1 MKLFTQPSRRRT
13 VLIGFAAVA
22 AFLTAALA
30 LVLSNAM
37 IEIPKPSGPHAVGF
51 RSATLAIPS
60 RSMTVQ
66 GRPQPRVVTLDTWY
80 PAVTTAGFPAEP
92 YQEKA
97 LAQLLAKYQNIPDMG
112 GSASSHAFAGA
123 PALPGRHPV
132 VIFNHGYSSFTKQNF
147 SNMQELASHGYL
159 VISIGH
165 PGDSLVSKDA
175 QGGLIT
181 FNAGT
186 SQYADYK
193 KMQENPKA
201 MAARLSDILAQ
212 QRAAGSLAEHQRNS
226 QALAGVPPFAGLQP
240 MLSEWVLDTRAVIDS
255 LSALPEADP
264 TRVTLMGHSFGGVTS
279 LEIAKDPP
287 PGVNGV
293 INLDG
298 PWVLYGDDARPLRV
312 PMLALL
318 STDNRLEGKDIGMH
332 GTFDTVLAAG
342 DQPAHVIEITGAA
355 HNNFTDLN
363 YVQLLKYI
371 TPILGSVDARELARW
386 QDDATLTFLQ
396 RLDTGD
402 LRQPLLVPDA
412 RVNQRYFGPR

>member
-22 AFLTAALA
+22 AFLAAALA

-37 IEIPKPSGPHAVGF
+37 IEIPKPGGPHAVGF
-51 RSATLAIPS
+51 RSTTLAIPS

-80 PAVTTAGFPAEP
+80 PATTTAGFIAEP

-112 GSASSHAFAGA
+112 DSKNSHAFVDA
-123 PALPGRHPV
+123 PILPGRHPV
-132 VIFNHGYSSFTKQNF
+132 VVFNHGYSSFTKQNF

-165 PGDSLVSKDA
+165 PGDSLISKDA
-175 QGGLIT
+175 QGNPIP
-181 FNAGT
+181 FNAET

-193 KMQENPKA
+193 KAQENPKA
-201 MAARLSDILAQ
+201 MAAALSEILAQ
-212 QRAAGSLAEHQRNS
+212 QRSASTLAAHQLSSR
-226 QALAGVPPFAGLQP
+226 ALARVQPFAGLQP
-240 MLSEWVLDTRAVIDS
+240 MLTEWVLDTRAVIDS
-255 LSALPEADP
+255 LGAMPEADP
-264 TRVTLMGHSFGGVTS
+264 ARVTLMGHSFGGLTA
-279 LEIAKDPP
+279 LAIAKDPP

-298 PWVLYGDDARPLRV
+298 PWVLYADDARPLRV
-312 PMLALL
+312 PMFALL

-332 GTFDTVLAAG
+332 GTFDAVLAAG
-342 DQPAHVIEITGAA
+342 DQPAHVIEIAGAA

-386 QDDATLTFLQ
+386 QNDATLTFLQ
-396 RLDTGD
+396 RLDKGG
-402 LRQPLLVPDA
+402 LSQPLLAPDA
-412 RVNQRYFGPR
+412 RVNQRAFGAR